1 MIPTLFIVAG
11 SLGLFATFTA
21 PTMPLRTIGLIT
33 AVFSTVGF
41 WASIIG
47 V

>member
-1 MIPTLFIVAG
+1 MIPVLFIVAG

-21 PTMPLRTIGLIT
+21 PIMPLRIIGIT
-33 AVFSTVGF
+33 AAVFATVGF

>member
-1 MIPTLFIVAG
+1 MTLLFLIAG
-11 SLGLFATFTA
+11 SIGLFATFAA
-21 PTMPLRTIGLIT
+21 PTMALRTIGAVT